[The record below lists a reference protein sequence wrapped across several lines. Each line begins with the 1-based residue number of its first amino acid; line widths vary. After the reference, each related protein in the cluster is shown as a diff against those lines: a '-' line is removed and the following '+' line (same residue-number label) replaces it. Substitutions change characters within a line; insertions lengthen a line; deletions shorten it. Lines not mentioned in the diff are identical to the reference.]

1 MRNPVVRKLQH
12 GAVLS
17 AEDQRALTDACGD
30 IRAFGPRTDL
40 IVEGDRPDHVHAMIE
55 GFACRYKLLDDG
67 GRQILAWLTPGDCC
81 DLQVSL
87 LNEMDHSIATLSECT
102 IGYISRADVEALL
115 AQSAEITRAMWW
127 ASLVDEAV
135 LREWLAGM
143 GRRSAEK
150 QVAHIFCE
158 LLERLKAVGLADGDQ
173 FDFPVTQVE
182 LADTVGLSSVHVN
195 RITQGL
201 RDRGLIRWRGTSFA
215 VLDVAALRREPRQ
228 PPQYLHLDRGSRFDD
243 APAKAPAPLR
253 AL

>member
-1 MRNPVVRKLQH
+1 MPDPFIRKLSF
-12 GAVLS
+12 GARLS
-17 AEDQRALTDACGD
+17 DEDCRALAAAVRNVETIPAH
-30 IRAFGPRTDL
+30 TDL
-40 IVEGDRPDHVHAMIE
+40 ICEGESPSDVHVVLK

-87 LNEMDHSIATLSECT
+87 LNEMDHSIATLSEC
-102 IGYISRADVEALL
+102 IVGYISRADVEALL
-115 AQSAEITRAMWW
+115 ARSAEITRAMWW

-158 LLERLKAVGLADGDQ
+158 LLERLKAVGLAEGGQ

-215 VLDVAALRREPRQ
+215 VLDVPALQRLAGFS
-228 PPQYLHLDRGSRFDD
+228 PQYLHLDRGSQFND
-243 APAKAPAPLR
+243 APAKAVAH
-253 AL
+253 